1 MSIGSIP
8 IPSTI
13 IGGPPPGTVS
23 ALAVGP
29 REGRTIFAGAR
40 TGLYRTTEVD
50 KGAQTRWQ
58 RLPAAPLEII
68 TLALSPNYAE
78 DATLFV
84 GTGQGLFVSR
94 NGGEQWQAALTPMPD
109 PAVLCFCFSPN
120 YRFDGIILAGALE
133 DGVYY
138 SDSRGERWSYRG
150 FGLLDAAVYS
160 LAISPDFAHDET
172 IFAGAESALY
182 YSYNGA
188 RAWKALD
195 FPEEAAPVLSLVIS
209 PSFAENHT
217 LFAGTEQEGL
227 YRSTDRGA
235 SWRKTALPAAA
246 VNALAVAP
254 DDGTLF
260 AATNAGLFCSGDGG
274 ERWNLLFDRP
284 DALCLAASDG
294 LLITGL
300 ADQGAWLATG
310 RPCAA
315 HERGRGDRADWRPF
329 FTLPA
334 RALTG
339 MVLSPRFDSDSTAF
353 LYGPHEGIWRTVDG
367 GRSWAS
373 LNEKLPSLDIH
384 SLALSPAFA
393 QNRLLVA
400 AAGEGVLISADGS
413 DHWSLA
419 VETPAALA
427 AFSPSGAWV
436 AIVTRAG
443 EIQVAQGLKGPWRRA
458 LFADGAPGQVLALA
472 LGDHG
477 RLRAATID
485 PTGEWVT
492 LWVGEAGRLE
502 QILRRPASPAPIV
515 RFWVHSHS
523 ERDAPW
529 YASLDHQVW
538 KVRPSPDG
546 HGGAARLLFETA
558 DGGKVVALI
567 GSQTQSRLALFA
579 CTGQT
584 LYRSGGAGPWTAI
597 HDFGDERAVAL
608 HLSPSYPEDPTAYAL
623 LLGGA
628 FCRVNL
634 WSTQLSSD

>member
-1 MSIGSIP
+1 MIIGSIP
-8 IPSTI
+8 TPYNI
-13 IGGPPPGTVS
+13 IGAPSPGTVS

-29 REGRTIFAGAR
+29 RGGRTLFAGAR

-68 TLALSPNYAE
+68 TLGLSPNYAE

-94 NGGEQWQAALTPMPD
+94 DGGEQWQAAPTPMPD
-109 PAVLCFCFSPN
+109 PAILCFCFSPN
-120 YRFDGIILAGALE
+120 YRSDGIILAGALE

-150 FGLLDAAVYS
+150 FGLLDAAIYS
-160 LAISPDFAHDET
+160 LAISPDFAHDEM

-182 YSYNGA
+182 HSYNGA

-195 FPEEAAPVLSLVIS
+195 FPEEATPVLSLAIS
-209 PSFAENHT
+209 PHFAGDQT
-217 LFAGTEQEGL
+217 LYAGTEQEGL

-235 SWRKTALPAAA
+235 SWRKTALPAAC

-254 DDGTLF
+254 EDGALY

-274 ERWNLLFDRP
+274 EQWRCLLDKA
-284 DALCLAASDG
+284 DALCLAASDD

-300 ADQGAWLATG
+300 VEQGAWLT
-310 RPCAA
+310 R
-315 HERGRGDRADWRPF
+315 DRAIWQPSF
-329 FTLPA
+329 PLPA
-334 RALTG
+334 RSLTG
-339 MVLSPRFDSDSTAF
+339 MALSPQFDRDSTAF

-367 GRSWAS
+367 GHSWRC
-373 LNEKLPSLDIH
+373 LNEELPSLDIH

-393 QNRLLVA
+393 QDRVLVA
-400 AAGEGVLISADGS
+400 AAGEGLLISADGG
-413 DHWSLA
+413 DDWSLA

-427 AFSPSGAWV
+427 AFSPGGAFV
-436 AIVTRAG
+436 AFATRAG
-443 EIQVAQGLKGPWRRA
+443 EIQVASGVEGPWRRA
-458 LFADGAPGQVLALA
+458 PIADGALGHVLALA
-472 LGDHG
+472 IDDQG

-485 PTGEWVT
+485 PAGEWVT
-492 LWVGEAGRLE
+492 LWAGEPGRLE
-502 QILRRPASPAPIV
+502 QLLRQPASPMPVV
-515 RFWVHSHS
+515 RLWGHAH
-523 ERDAPW
+523 DDWGAPW

-538 KVRPSPDG
+538 EVRPSSDG
-546 HGGAARLLFETA
+546 HGGAARPLFEVA
-558 DGGKVVALI
+558 DGGKVVALL
-567 GSQTQSRLALFA
+567 GSQTQSGMAFFA

-584 LYRSGGAGPWTAI
+584 LYQTSGADSWTAI

-608 HLSPSYPEDPTAYAL
+608 DLSPSYPDDPTAYAL

-628 FCRVNL
+628 FCQVNL
-634 WSTQLSSD
+634 